1 MEKVKRIVKQRRMEK
16 TSVKNKEPPRAKT
29 RVLEKRGVG
38 RGVPTFHPIKGLN
51 IPIDN
56 PQTLDQGQFYHL
68 NQRKNKIEN
77 QLLDPDIER
86 EGIERESTY
95 NALYELGQNRPP
107 QPSQIDNNPYEYL
120 EVGGRSVA
128 SAQWLRGNGYSL
140 NNRADDGGMA
150 YENARLNKWKNGAIQ
165 LSRLQGNF
173 IGSAKTN
180 MMPLD
185 ANGRRMNEQRA
196 DSIEK
201 IRGRRRQEAEEYIDS
216 VEKTI
221 PYSGYSNTGRP
232 QPNQAVHLGVSIGG
246 FQADQFIPK
255 QENINPRKRER
266 IDTNPIFSY

>member
-29 RVLEKRGVG
+29 RVLEKREVG

-56 PQTLDQGQFYHL
+56 PQTLDQGNFYHL
-68 NQRKNKIEN
+68 NQRKNKLEN
-77 QLLDPDIER
+77 ELLDPDIEK

-95 NALYELGQNRPP
+95 NALYELGQSRPP
-107 QPSQIDNNPYEYL
+107 QPSQIDDNPYEYL

-128 SAQWLRGNGYSL
+128 SAQWLRGNGFTL
-140 NNRADDGGMA
+140 NNRADDGGFA
-150 YENARLNKWKNGAIQ
+150 YDNARLNKWKNGAIQ

-185 ANGRRMNEQRA
+185 ANGRQINEQRA

-232 QPNQAVHLGVSIGG
+232 QANQAVHLGVSIGG

-255 QENINPRKRER
+255 QENINPRKRET
-266 IDTNPIFSY
+266 IDTTPIFSY